1 MSYILIKIPRH
12 PAFSS
17 SWSLSQSIS
26 FPHSQLHVFTLL
38 SLIRAHCVRMRVGP
52 SIATR
57 APTSRHAPTDSLVFF
72 PQQPSIGNSS
82 SARVGGGSHAPLL
95 SAVERYADC
104 LQLSGSMQINT
115 AAVRLQPQRPSY
127 AQKILSRPFLLFAQ
141 KTIYKRVTIF

>member
-26 FPHSQLHVFTLL
+26 FPHSQLHLFTLL

-57 APTSRHAPTDSLVFF
+57 APTSRHAPTGSLVFF

-82 SARVGGGSHAPLL
+82 SARVGGGSRAPSYLQWN
-95 SAVERYADC
+95 ADC

-115 AAVRLQPQRPSY
+115 AAARLQPQRPSY

-141 KTIYKRVTIF
+141 KQFIKE